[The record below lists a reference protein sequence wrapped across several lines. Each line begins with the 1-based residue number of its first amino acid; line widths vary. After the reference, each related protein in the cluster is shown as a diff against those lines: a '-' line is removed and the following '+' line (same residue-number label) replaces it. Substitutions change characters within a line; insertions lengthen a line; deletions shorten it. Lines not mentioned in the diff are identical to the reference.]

1 MNRLAYP
8 GSPDRLNG
16 AEDTSHIKRSSSK
29 AENTYRLYIEHGS
42 LPSKG
47 ASPATATGARGNGG
61 SSGLSTKKQ
70 LLLLPV
76 VIAVIVML
84 AIAYFAA
91 KDALSGSKSE
101 ESAPPEQPAAD
112 APADSG
118 FAGDGATKETGES
131 TTGDTLSDLT
141 PADQVPE
148 PIADFAKYC
157 TDYDVQ
163 FNYYGADGSP
173 APMAKGF
180 NCGVDTAKAPEV
192 GFVLFTDDPSATA
205 AVRDGKPILDTVEI
219 PAESTRGSTFKAQ
232 KLESFT
238 TVAEILP
245 DNQGIVEY
253 TIQSN
258 DPEVAKKVLVNL
270 GVAK

>member
-76 VIAVIVML
+76 VIAVIVVVV
-84 AIAYFAA
+84 IAYFAA

-118 FAGDGATKETGES
+118 STNDSANNETGEG
-131 TTGDTLSDLT
+131 TTGDSLNDLT

-192 GFVLFTDDPSATA
+192 GFVLFTDDPSATD